1 MIGAAESSHLDWQFP
16 SKRSCLRV
24 LVSAGS
30 WLIPRP
36 PIAYGCTVR
45 CVLKKKQLPRYER
58 PGFPGWWFQP
68 TPLQNMEVSWDD
80 EIPNIW
86 EMHVPNHQPEMV
98 SGQKKRHF

>member
-1 MIGAAESSHLDWQFP
+1 MADPQATHRLWAHGALCAQ
-16 SKRSCLRV
+16 
-24 LVSAGS
+24 
-30 WLIPRP
+30 
-36 PIAYGCTVR
+36 
-45 CVLKKKQLPRYER
+45 KKQLPRYER